1 MHLRVYQCVSNMTC
15 SPTWLHAAIF
25 SQGNSTEVWCSVC
38 HRGRLRSSQ
47 KPAELMTSSATSRLK
62 SSEARVRYANSV
74 RQHRGGQKCEGLH
87 TTGRGGSRRGA
98 HRATSSAFS
107 NKASAAFVSG
117 KFVAPEMAES
127 GLSTPHTPACST
139 AREHVNVDAEHI
151 TAKQRVAW
159 ESKHGP
165 SPRRRWNPGVIEIF
179 VCVSVLKYASVRA
192 RTVGQQFL
200 APTSFPTIGSV

>member
-1 MHLRVYQCVSNMTC
+1 
-15 SPTWLHAAIF
+15 
-25 SQGNSTEVWCSVC
+25 
-38 HRGRLRSSQ
+38 
-47 KPAELMTSSATSRLK
+47 
-62 SSEARVRYANSV
+62 
-74 RQHRGGQKCEGLH
+74 
-87 TTGRGGSRRGA
+87 
-98 HRATSSAFS
+98 
-107 NKASAAFVSG
+107 
-117 KFVAPEMAES
+117 MAES

-159 ESKHGP
+159 ESKHGS

>member
-1 MHLRVYQCVSNMTC
+1 MKACTPYT
-15 SPTWLHAAIF
+15 
-25 SQGNSTEVWCSVC
+25 
-38 HRGRLRSSQ
+38 
-47 KPAELMTSSATSRLK
+47 
-62 SSEARVRYANSV
+62 
-74 RQHRGGQKCEGLH
+74 GG
-87 TTGRGGSRRGA
+87 GGSRRGA

-159 ESKHGP
+159 ESKHGS

-179 VCVSVLKYASVRA
+179 VCASVLKYMRLCARALLANNSLHQRVFLQSALCDQGHVVIKQVPEAALSALASGEI
-192 RTVGQQFL
+192 VGCGGVWK
-200 APTSFPTIGSV
+200 PGND